1 MVDSFSLLSNFPTT
15 PCLLGTSSSPSLSS
29 LCNYSSV
36 PLLYAR
42 RCPPPASRSTARS
55 RTLIPMASFGG
66 LLAGMFKGADTG
78 EATRTLYA
86 DTVALINGLEPHMSS
101 LSDSQLREK
110 TALLQQ
116 RARRGDSL
124 DSFLPVSLCLFCS
137 SFLFS
142 SLSSDSEPMAMRSE

>member
-1 MVDSFSLLSNFPTT
+1 MVGSVSLLSNFPTT
-15 PCLLGTSSSPSLSS
+15 PCLLGTSSSPSRSS

-42 RCPPPASRSTARS
+42 RCPPTTSRSTARS

-86 DTVALINGLEPHMSS
+86 DTVALINGMEPHLSS
-101 LSDSQLREK
+101 LSDSQLREQ

-124 DSFLPVSLCLFCS
+124 DSFLPVSLCLICS

-142 SLSSDSEPMAMRSE
+142 SLSSDCEPMAMRTE